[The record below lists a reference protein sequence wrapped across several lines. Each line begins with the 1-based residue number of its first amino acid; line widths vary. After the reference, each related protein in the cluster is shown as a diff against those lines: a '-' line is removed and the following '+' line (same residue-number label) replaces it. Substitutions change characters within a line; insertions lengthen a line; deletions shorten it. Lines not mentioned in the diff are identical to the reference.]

1 MTKQRQADKSKQV
14 LGFHSKSEFRN
25 HARLIAGTHKRK
37 GGKLEKQKYC
47 VYNQTRECF
56 LGLSVTRADTS
67 FARLK
72 GLIGRLKLKYDE
84 GVWMVP
90 SSGIHTFG
98 VLFPLDLIYLDDDN
112 RVIHL
117 VEFFRTFRIA
127 PLRAHAAS
135 VLQLP
140 IHTIYSSQTQPG
152 DQLLICPPEEMECRL
167 NEAAYL
173 CGKKEKV
180 G

>member
-1 MTKQRQADKSKQV
+1 M
-14 LGFHSKSEFRN
+14 FR
-25 HARLIAGTHKRK
+25 APCPKEGDV
-37 GGKLEKQKYC
+37 LEKRKYC

-56 LGLSVTRADTS
+56 LSLSINRADTS

-72 GLIGRLKLKYDE
+72 GLIGRLRLRHDE
-84 GVWMVP
+84 GLWIVP
-90 SSGIHTFG
+90 SSGVHTFG
-98 VLFPLDLIYLDDDN
+98 VLFPLDLIYLDEN
-112 RVIHL
+112 YRVIHL

-127 PLRAHAAS
+127 PLRTNAAS

-152 DQLLICPPEEMECRL
+152 DQLLVCPPEEMEYRL
-167 NEAAYL
+167 GEAATYHNH
-173 CGKKEKV
+173 KKEKA